1 MLWKLSP
8 IEWIGAKAVL
18 VSFYEIEDK
27 IIKTNLLVDQSVSV
41 SCQLREVLKM
51 LENDFSENQL
61 NHDQSIRGNTFD
73 KKELLKKLIRVF
85 TNFSFI
91 KNVFEID
98 AEDFWLEFE
107 WFTLKDSL
115 MYWLNFLN
123 SSYPNAKININIDPW
138 LPKDV
143 EGDVTKFHQIMI
155 SLIDF
160 ALKSTDTVYIDLK
173 AEYEMKLGGFIVF
186 FDISFIS
193 GITYDE
199 DDLKI
204 MFSISDDVFIQNINA
219 NKSIG
224 LPLNLTARIL
234 KVVGGSFNRV
244 SLDRE
249 GRTVLNFQIPF
260 RMADFS
266 NYPYVH
272 IPTLHNL
279 LEQSSSKESFN
290 RQARFDRDENNK
302 NFNNNQESGN
312 EGSLQMRSI
321 DIIDPI
327 FLTLSSRV

>member
-1 MLWKLSP
+1 M
-8 IEWIGAKAVL
+8 
-18 VSFYEIEDK
+18 
-27 IIKTNLLVDQSVSV
+27 
-41 SCQLREVLKM
+41 
-51 LENDFSENQL
+51 
-61 NHDQSIRGNTFD
+61 
-73 KKELLKKLIRVF
+73 
-85 TNFSFI
+85 
-91 KNVFEID
+91 
-98 AEDFWLEFE
+98 
-107 WFTLKDSL
+107 
-115 MYWLNFLN
+115 N
-123 SSYPNAKININIDPW
+123 SSYPNAKIDINIDPC

-173 AEYEMKLGGFIVF
+173 AEYEMKLGGFIVYF
-186 FDISFIS
+186 EISFIS

-199 DDLKI
+199 NDLKT
-204 MFSISDDVFIQNINA
+204 MFSITDDVFIQNINA

-234 KVVGGSFNRV
+234 KIVGGSFNRV

-279 LEQSSSKESFN
+279 LEQSSSKDSFM
-290 RQARFDRDENNK
+290 RQSKFDNDENNI
-302 NFNNNQESGN
+302 NFQNNQESGN
-312 EGSLQMRSI
+312 EGSLQMRSNDVI
-321 DIIDPI
+321 ESVVDNLKPIIN
-327 FLTLSSRV
+327 RNKKEWKR